1 MDGEW
6 MNRWKKDEGT
16 GKKGSR
22 KIGRKESSKYTFQK
36 VKYIILT

>member
-6 MNRWKKDEGT
+6 MNRWTKDKET
-16 GKKGSR
+16 GEKESR
-22 KIGRKESSKYTFQK
+22 KRGRKESSKYTFQK